1 MHRGFFH
8 GIDNAPEVRE
18 LIQERLRLFRDAGVG
33 DPDEAH
39 HEAGASTTHASPDLL
54 VAARELLRET
64 QALRRVAD

>member
-18 LIQERLRLFRDAGVG
+18 LIQERLRQFRDAGLG

-39 HEAGASTTHASPDLL
+39 HEHKASTSAPSDL
-54 VAARELLRET
+54 VAAAQELLRET
-64 QALRRVAD
+64 QALRRVAG